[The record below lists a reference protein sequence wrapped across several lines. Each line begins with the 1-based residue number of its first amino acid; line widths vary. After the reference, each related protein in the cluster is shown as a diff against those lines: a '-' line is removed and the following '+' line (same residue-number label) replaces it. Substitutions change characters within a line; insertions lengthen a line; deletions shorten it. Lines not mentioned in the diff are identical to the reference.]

1 MSVLLVSL
9 PLHEAINGKQYTMCL
24 TKSVFVPVERLP
36 LRRFQKPFP
45 RFSACGQSSQTFER
59 EVAIEF
65 GSAMTAIIHC
75 KEGKYKERLAWN
87 LVSTFYININN
98 RRPGLRSINASPGIK
113 LFLSDRLPG
122 ISILQQKI
130 T

>member
-9 PLHEAINGKQYTMCL
+9 SLHEAINGKTIYNVLDQKL
-24 TKSVFVPVERLP
+24 LPVERFP
-36 LRRFQKPFP
+36 RCRFQKPFP
-45 RFSACGQSSQTFER
+45 RFSVCDQSSQTFER

-65 GSAMTAIIHC
+65 GSAMTAVIHC

-87 LVSTFYININN
+87 LVSTFCININN